1 MAKTAGRPVK
11 GRSRKK
17 SLPKL
22 THLGI
27 NVIDLDKMLKFY
39 TGLLGLKVSDKGY
52 SPRLG
57 YRIAFMTG
65 SEKNH
70 HQMILAECRPKT
82 SSSTIN
88 QISFTWPSLDHIRA
102 LDRKLRKRGVKTTPI
117 DHGNAWSIYFPDPE
131 GNTIECYLDSPWQ
144 VAQPHGTP
152 LDLSLS
158 NAEIMARTKARIAGE
173 KTFMPA
179 KAWSKKMRARL
190 AS

>member
-1 MAKTAGRPVK
+1 MDMANA
-11 GRSRKK
+11 SKK
-17 SLPKL
+17 ALPKL

-27 NVIDLDKMLKFY
+27 NVIHLDPMVKFY
-39 TGLLGLKVSDKGY
+39 TELLGLKVSDKGF

-70 HQMILAECRPKT
+70 HQMILAECRPAHSK
-82 SSSTIN
+82 STLN

-102 LDRKLRKRGVKTTPI
+102 LDKKLRKRGIKTIPI

-131 GNTIECYLDSPWQ
+131 GNQIECYLDTPWQ
-144 VAQPHGTP
+144 VAQPHGEL
-152 LDLSLS
+152 LDLTLS
-158 NAEIMARTKARIAGE
+158 NAEIMARTKARIEGE

-179 KAWSKKMRARL
+179 KAWSKKMKARL
-190 AS
+190 SA